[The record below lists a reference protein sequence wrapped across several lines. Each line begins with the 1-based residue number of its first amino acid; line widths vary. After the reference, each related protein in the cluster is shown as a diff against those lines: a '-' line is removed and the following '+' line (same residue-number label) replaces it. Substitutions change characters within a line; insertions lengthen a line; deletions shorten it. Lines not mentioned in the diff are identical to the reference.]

1 MPLTP
6 NPLRE
11 GEFILEFPDHGPS
24 HQRECSLAR
33 ALGAR
38 CIRKP
43 RLRFFLTGA
52 AAQAFEE
59 LNAAGFWAFCRA
71 GEWRFRRDPKPLG
84 LPEARRV
91 GAVLRQPE
99 HNNRR
104 SDTP

>member
-11 GEFILEFPDHGPS
+11 GEFILEFADHGLS

-43 RLRFFLTGA
+43 RLRFFFTEA
-52 AAQAFEE
+52 AARAYEE
-59 LNAAGFWAFCRA
+59 LNAAGFWALRRA
-71 GEWRFRRDPKPLG
+71 GEWRFRRDPKPLE
-84 LPEARRV
+84 LAEARRV
-91 GAVLRQPE
+91 GRHCARPE
-99 HNNRR
+99 PNISR
-104 SDTP
+104 